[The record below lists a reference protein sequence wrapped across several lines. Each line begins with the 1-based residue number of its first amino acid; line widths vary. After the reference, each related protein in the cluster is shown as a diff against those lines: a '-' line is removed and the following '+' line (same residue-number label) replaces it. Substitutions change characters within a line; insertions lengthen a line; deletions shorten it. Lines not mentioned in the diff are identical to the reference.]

1 MGDQRRGL
9 AFGVAAYVLWGMFPL
24 YWPLLE
30 PAGAVEIL
38 AHRILWTLAVC
49 ALVLLVTRDVRW
61 LLALARTPRRLG
73 GVMLAGLT
81 VMILVVDVLLAVC
94 RLMVR
99 AGVVGV
105 LVVVVGVALAA
116 GVLGAVIGMVRVLPG
131 MACVFLVCR

>member
-1 MGDQRRGL
+1 MV
-9 AFGVAAYVLWGMFPL
+9 AVAGVTAVVLVP
-24 YWPLLE
+24 
-30 PAGAVEIL
+30 
-38 AHRILWTLAVC
+38 
-49 ALVLLVTRDVRW
+49 
-61 LLALARTPRRLG
+61 

-105 LVVVVGVALAA
+105 LGVVVGVALAA

>member
-1 MGDQRRGL
+1 EHLVEPHHRDGQDEHDPEQSPEL
-9 AFGVAAYVLWGMFPL
+9 PDVVAVAGVTAVVLVP
-24 YWPLLE
+24 
-30 PAGAVEIL
+30 
-38 AHRILWTLAVC
+38 
-49 ALVLLVTRDVRW
+49 
-61 LLALARTPRRLG
+61 

-105 LVVVVGVALAA
+105 LVVVVGVAVAA
-116 GVLGAVIGMVRVLPG
+116 GVLGAVIGMARVLPG